1 MDNALDAVF
10 GYSCFNDIS
19 VRNYQ
24 RKTPQWTIGKNFDRT
39 GGFGPVLVTQDE
51 LPEGATNL
59 RSQSR
64 LNGQIMQ
71 DANTRDMIWG
81 VAETIVLLS
90 ECVTLEPGDLIIMGT
105 PAGVGHARTPQVWM
119 KAGDSIDIEIEQI
132 GILHNTIENEAA

>member
-1 MDNALDAVF
+1 VF

-59 RSQSR
+59 RIQSR

-132 GILHNTIENEAA
+132 GILHNSIENEAA